1 MIESVSHNKL
11 KALALFIIQSSNN
24 NRHYDNATKFS
35 MTPNKSH
42 RTDRG
47 KTFFIFTTKKA
58 EFTNLHSVCSLISN
72 EENRVFDLRNDIL
85 FYNRFNTEVALLFQK
100 IIILIMIHKLE

>member
-24 NRHYDNATKFS
+24 NHHYDNATKFS

-42 RTDRG
+42 PTDGG
-47 KTFFIFTTKKA
+47 KKFFIFTTTKA
-58 EFTNLHSVCSLISN
+58 EFTNIHSICSSISI
-72 EENRVFDLRNDIL
+72 E
-85 FYNRFNTEVALLFQK
+85 K
-100 IIILIMIHKLE
+100 IDHEGPVPSHLGLEQLMFGRGIY